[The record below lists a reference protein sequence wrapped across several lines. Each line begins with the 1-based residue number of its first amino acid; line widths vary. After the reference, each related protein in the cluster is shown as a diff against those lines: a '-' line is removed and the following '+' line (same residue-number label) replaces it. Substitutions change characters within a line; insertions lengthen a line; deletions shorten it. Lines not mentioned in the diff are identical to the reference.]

1 MITFS
6 SFRNI
11 IIHIVSKDALYNYNP
26 YPWHCMYFRIM
37 RDVTKYTSLTPAY
50 VLLAHCDH
58 YVVVILRVFGTPLSE
73 HSRYVEH
80 N

>member
-1 MITFS
+1 
-6 SFRNI
+6 
-11 IIHIVSKDALYNYNP
+11 
-26 YPWHCMYFRIM
+26 MYFRIM